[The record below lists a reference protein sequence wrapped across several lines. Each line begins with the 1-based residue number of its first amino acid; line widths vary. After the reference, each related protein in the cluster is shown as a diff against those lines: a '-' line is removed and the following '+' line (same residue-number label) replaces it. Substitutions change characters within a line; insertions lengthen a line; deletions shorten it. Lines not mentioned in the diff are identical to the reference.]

1 MTTFTNN
8 ISKTKA
14 TKEKFSSTSIHFL
27 MESQENFLPQLHPAL
42 T

>member
-1 MTTFTNN
+1 MTTFTN

-14 TKEKFSSTSIHFL
+14 IKEKFSSTSIHFL

-42 T
+42 P